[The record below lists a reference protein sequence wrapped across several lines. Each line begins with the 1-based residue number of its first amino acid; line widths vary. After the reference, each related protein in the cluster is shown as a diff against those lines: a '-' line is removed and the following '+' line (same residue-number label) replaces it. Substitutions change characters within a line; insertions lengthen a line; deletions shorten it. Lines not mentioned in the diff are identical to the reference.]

1 MKRFVSLAAIVCLAM
16 VSGHAAPQPA
26 RSTTPFDGD
35 WRFLKADAPGAEAP
49 GFDDASW
56 RSLSVP
62 HDWSIEGSFD
72 AKNPTG
78 GAGAFLPS
86 GLGWYRKHFTLADAD
101 AGRRVFLEF
110 DGVMANSDVWI
121 NGYHLG
127 KRPYGYVS
135 FRYELTGHLR
145 FGARNANV
153 VAVRADT
160 SAQPASRWYTGAGIY
175 RHVRLMVTDPV
186 HLDQWA
192 TFVTTPKVGAG
203 WSAVRVESA
212 VVNQSD
218 APRTVSLE
226 VTLVGPDGKTL
237 KSAETPAQ
245 TVAAGGSAAFA
256 QDLAVAS
263 PNLWDLDHP
272 VLYRAIA
279 RVRAGKAAL
288 DEESVSFGIREFHFD
303 AATGFWLNGGN
314 FKLKG
319 VCLHHDGGAVGAA
332 VPLGVWERRLR
343 ALRALGVNAIRTA
356 HNPVAPEFLD
366 LCDRLGL
373 LVMDELFDC
382 WTVAKNPYDYHLY
395 FREWSNTDARDTV
408 RRDRNHPSIVLYS
421 AGNEIH
427 DTPKAD
433 LAKEILGGLIEV
445 FHHGDPTRPVT
456 QALFRP
462 NASHDYEDGLAD
474 MLDVVG
480 QNYRENEI
488 LAAHSAKPSR
498 KILGTEN
505 QQGPEVWRALR
516 DNPPYAGQ
524 FLWAGI
530 DYLGESRRWP
540 TISSASGLLDR
551 TGAVKPQG
559 YQRQSWWSGKPMV
572 RMTRRVAAELAG
584 PVDPGYEAAARRR
597 LRTLYADWTPANTAA
612 HEEDVEVY
620 SNCEEVE
627 LYLNGK
633 SLGIKSLPADAS
645 PRNWRVPFEP
655 GAIRAVGRNGGREEA
670 AHELRTAG
678 PAAAIVLA
686 SDRGALSTGWDDVA
700 YVTAT
705 VVDAKG
711 VAVPNAAAKIA
722 FEVSGPGVLVAVDN
736 ADASSVEPFQAA
748 ERTVFDGQCIAILRA
763 SAPRGTIALKAA
775 AAGLAAGSIRI
786 EATGVK

>member
-1 MKRFVSLAAIVCLAM
+1 MKRIASLATLVCLA
-16 VSGHAAPQPA
+16 VSAGYAAAPPA
-26 RSTTPFDGD
+26 RSTTPFDGN

-56 RSLSVP
+56 RPLSVP
-62 HDWSIEGSFD
+62 HDWSIEGPFD
-72 AKNPTG
+72 QKNPTG

-86 GLGWYRKHFTLADAD
+86 GVGWYRKHFTLAEAD
-101 AGRRVFLEF
+101 ARRRVFLEF
-110 DGVMANSDVWI
+110 DGVMAHSDVWI
-121 NGYHLG
+121 NGFHLG
-127 KRPYGYVS
+127 NRPFGYVS

-145 FGARNANV
+145 FGSGGANV

-160 SAQPASRWYTGAGIY
+160 SAQPASRWYSGAGIY
-175 RHVRLMVTDPV
+175 RHVRLLATDAV

-192 TFVTTPKVGAG
+192 TFVSTPKIGPGGAT
-203 WSAVRVESA
+203 VRVETA
-212 VVNQSD
+212 VVNQSE
-218 APRTVSLE
+218 AARTVSVA
-226 VTLVGPDGKTL
+226 VTLIDPEGKTV

-245 TVAAGGSAAFA
+245 AVAAGGSAAFA
-256 QDLAVAS
+256 QELAVAS
-263 PNLWDLDHP
+263 PGLWDLDHP
-272 VLYRAIA
+272 VLYRAIVQ
-279 RVRAGKAAL
+279 VRAGKAAL
-288 DEESVSFGIREFHFD
+288 DEEAVPFGIREFHFD
-303 AATGFWLNGGN
+303 AATGFWLNGRN

-332 VPLGVWERRLR
+332 VPLGVWERRLG

-366 LCDRLGL
+366 LCDRMGF

-382 WTVAKNPYDYHLY
+382 WTVAKNPYDYHLN
-395 FREWSNTDARDTV
+395 FREWSKTDARDTV

-421 AGNEIH
+421 TGNEIH
-427 DTPKAD
+427 DTPKPE

-445 FHHGDPTRPVT
+445 FHQADPTRPVT

-462 NASHDYEDGLAD
+462 NVSHDYDNGLAD

-498 KILGTEN
+498 KIVGTEN
-505 QQGPEVWRALR
+505 GQTPEVWRPLR

-559 YQRQSWWSGKPMV
+559 YQRASWWSGKPMV
-572 RMTRRVAAELAG
+572 RMARRVAAELAG

-597 LRTLYADWTPANTAA
+597 LRTLYMDWTPANTAA

-620 SNCEEVE
+620 SNCDEVE

-633 SLGIKSLPADAS
+633 SLGSKSLPADAS
-645 PRNWRVPFEP
+645 PRTWRVPYAA
-655 GAIRAVGRNGGREEA
+655 GAIRAVGRNAGREA
-670 AHELRTAG
+670 ATQEMRTAG

-686 SDRGALSTGWDDVA
+686 SDRATLSTGWDDVA
-700 YVTAT
+700 FVTAT
-705 VVDAKG
+705 VVDANG
-711 VAVPNAAAKIA
+711 VVAPGAEMKIA
-722 FEVSGPGVLVAVDN
+722 FEVSGPGVLAAVDN
-736 ADASSVEPFQAA
+736 ADASSIEPFQASG
-748 ERTVFDGQCIAILRA
+748 RTVFDGQCIAILRA
-763 SAPRGTIALKAA
+763 SAPGGQILLKAT
-775 AAGLAAGSIRI
+775 AAGLAAGSVKIKT
-786 EATGVK
+786 TGEK

>member
-1 MKRFVSLAAIVCLAM
+1 MKHILAAAVFFCLAM
-16 VSGHAAPQPA
+16 VAGYAAPQPA
-26 RSTTPFDGD
+26 REITPFDGN
-35 WRFLKADAPGAEAP
+35 WRFLKGDAPGAEAP

-62 HDWSIEGSFD
+62 HDWSIEGPFD
-72 AKNPTG
+72 PGNPTG

-86 GLGWYRKHFTLADAD
+86 GVGWYRKHFTLSGADAR
-101 AGRRVFLEF
+101 RRVFLEF

-121 NGYHLG
+121 DGYHLG

-135 FRYELTGHLR
+135 FRYELTGHLH
-145 FGARNANV
+145 FGAGNANV

-160 SAQPASRWYTGAGIY
+160 GAQPASRWYSGAGIY
-175 RHVRLMVTDPV
+175 RHVRLIITDPV

-192 TFVTTPKVGAG
+192 TFVTTPKAGAG
-203 WSAVRVESA
+203 EATVRVETT

-218 APRTVSLE
+218 AARTVSLE
-226 VTLVGPDGKTL
+226 VTLVAPDGKTV
-237 KSAETPAQ
+237 KSAETHPQ
-245 TVAAGGSAAFA
+245 TLAAGSSAAFTR
-256 QDLAVAS
+256 DLAVPS
-263 PNLWDLDHP
+263 PSLWDLDHP

-279 RVRAGKAAL
+279 RVRAGKTAL
-288 DEESVSFGIREFHFD
+288 DDEAVSFGIREFHFD
-303 AATGFWLNGGN
+303 AATGFWLNGRN
-314 FKLKG
+314 LKLKG

-332 VPLGVWERRLR
+332 VPLGVWERRLE

-366 LCDRLGL
+366 LCDRMGL

-382 WTVAKNPYDYHLY
+382 WTVAKNPYDYHLF
-395 FREWSNTDARDTV
+395 FREWSKTDARDTV
-408 RRDRNHPSIVLYS
+408 RRDRNHPGIVLYS

-445 FHHGDPTRPVT
+445 FHQADPTRPVT

-488 LAAHSAKPSR
+488 LAAHSAIPSR

-540 TISSASGLLDR
+540 AISSASGLLDR

-559 YQRQSWWSGKPMV
+559 YQRQSWWSRKPMV
-572 RMTRRVAAELAG
+572 RMARRVAAELAG
-584 PVDPGYEAAARRR
+584 PVDPGYEAAERRR
-597 LRTLYADWTPANTAA
+597 LRTLYADWTPANSAP
-612 HEEDVEVY
+612 HDENVEVY

-633 SLGIKSLPADAS
+633 PLGSQSLPADAS
-645 PRNWRVPFEP
+645 PRHWRVPYEP
-655 GAIRAVGRNGGREEA
+655 GLIRAVGRNGGREA
-670 AHELRTAG
+670 AVHELRTAG
-678 PAAAIVLA
+678 EAAAIVLA
-686 SDRGALSTGWDDVA
+686 SDRGTLSTGWDEVA

-705 VVDAKG
+705 VVDGQG

-748 ERTVFDGQCIAILRA
+748 GRTVFDGQCIAILRA
-763 SAPRGTIALKAA
+763 SGAGGQIALKAS

-786 EATGVK
+786 ETRGVK

>member
-1 MKRFVSLAAIVCLAM
+1 MKRMVAAAVLVCIAT
-16 VSGHAAPQPA
+16 VAGYAAPRPA

-49 GFDDASW
+49 GFDDVSW
-56 RSLSVP
+56 RALSVP
-62 HDWSIEGSFD
+62 HDWSIEGPFD
-72 AKNPTG
+72 SKNPTG

-86 GLGWYRKHFTLADAD
+86 GVGWYRKHFTLADAD
-101 AGRRVFLEF
+101 ARRRVFLEF

-121 NGYHLG
+121 DGYHLG

-145 FGARNANV
+145 FGAGNANV

-175 RHVRLMVTDPV
+175 RHVRLIVTDPV

-192 TFVTTPKVGAG
+192 TFVTTPRIGARE
-203 WSAVRVESA
+203 ATVRVETT

-218 APRTVSLE
+218 APRTVWLE
-226 VTLVGPDGKTL
+226 VTLVAPDGKTL
-237 KSAETPAQ
+237 QSAGTHAQ
-245 TVAAGGSAAFA
+245 TVAAGSSAAFA
-256 QDLAVAS
+256 EDLAIAS
-263 PNLWDLDHP
+263 PSLWDLDHP

-279 RVRAGKAAL
+279 RVRAGRTAL
-288 DEESVSFGIREFHFD
+288 DEEAVSFGIREFHFD
-303 AATGFWLNGGN
+303 AATGFWLNGRN
-314 FKLKG
+314 LKLKG

-332 VPLGVWERRLR
+332 VPLGVWERRLG

-366 LCDRLGL
+366 LCDRFGL

-395 FREWSNTDARDTV
+395 FREWSKTDARDTV

-427 DTPKAD
+427 DTPKAE
-433 LAKEILGGLIEV
+433 LAKEILGGLLEV
-445 FHHGDPTRPVT
+445 FHQADPTRPVT

-474 MLDVVG
+474 MLDVIG

-488 LAAHSAKPSR
+488 LAAHNAKPSR
-498 KILGTEN
+498 KIVGTEN
-505 QQGPEVWRALR
+505 QQSPEVWRALR

-559 YQRQSWWSGKPMV
+559 YQRESWWSEKPMV
-572 RMTRRVAAELAG
+572 RMARRVEAEPAG
-584 PVDPGYEAAARRR
+584 PPDPGYEAAARRR
-597 LRTLYADWTPANTAA
+597 PRTLYADWTPANPAA

-633 SLGIKSLPADAS
+633 PLGSQSLPADAS
-645 PRNWRVPFEP
+645 PRHWRVPYEP
-655 GAIRAVGRNGGREEA
+655 GTIRAVGRNGGREAA
-670 AHELRTAG
+670 AHELRSAG
-678 PAAAIVLA
+678 AAAAIVLA
-686 SDRGALSTGWDDVA
+686 SDRGTLSTAWDDVA
-700 YVTAT
+700 FVTAT
-705 VVDAKG
+705 VVDAGG
-711 VAVPNAAAKIA
+711 VAVPGAAAKIA
-722 FEVSGPGVLVAVDN
+722 FEVSGPGILVGVDN
-736 ADASSVEPFQAA
+736 ADASSVEPFQASA
-748 ERTVFDGQCIAILRA
+748 RTVFDGQCIAILRA
-763 SAPRGTIALKAA
+763 SAAGGQIALKAA

-786 EATGVK
+786 ETTGVK